1 MISFLYGSTKK
12 LFIRVKLGI
21 ILIAQHPNI
30 NKIGTIL
37 DDQIFNCIHYT
48 KIYSNY
54 TRERRHL
61 KSQDICMQS

>member
-1 MISFLYGSTKK
+1 MIQQI
-12 LFIRVKLGI
+12 IRVKFGM

-30 NKIGTIL
+30 NKIVTIF

-54 TRERRHL
+54 TKERRHQ
-61 KSQDICMQS
+61 KARYIYMYAK